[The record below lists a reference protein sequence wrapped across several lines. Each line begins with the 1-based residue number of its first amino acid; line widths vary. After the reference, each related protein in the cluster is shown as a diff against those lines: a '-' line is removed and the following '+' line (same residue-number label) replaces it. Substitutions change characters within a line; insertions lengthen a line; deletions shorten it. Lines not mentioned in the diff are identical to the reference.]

1 MTIEYATS
9 PSSTASST
17 PVTVTVWGIS
27 QLALVKVRLDLL
39 TVPSVVSLELRPIV
53 TSAIGRDIS
62 TTVNVAVPPASVVVR
77 PLVGVTVM
85 RENGVAGEPFGT
97 TPVA

>member
-1 MTIEYATS
+1 MTIEYAMS

-27 QLALVKVRLDLL
+27 QLALVKVRLDGP

-53 TSAIGRDIS
+53 TSAIGRDVS

-85 RENGVAGEPFGT
+85 RENGVAGEPVGT

>member
-1 MTIEYATS
+1 MTIEYTTL
-9 PSSTASST
+9 PSATASST

-27 QLALVKVRLDLL
+27 QLALVKVRLDLS
-39 TVPSVVSLELRPIV
+39 TVPWVVSLELSPIV
-53 TSAIGRDIS
+53 TSAMGRDIS
-62 TTVNVAVPPASVVVR
+62 TTVNVAVPPVSVVVR